1 MEWIYFSP
9 HLDDVALSCGGLA
22 WEQSQSGSPVQVW
35 TICAGDPPAR
45 PLSAFAEELHERWET
60 LTRDLAQV
68 NPDLLRRIVDQI
80 ALERGESPEFAP
92 LVEQIRQYIEEID

>member
-1 MEWIYFSP
+1 MRGLINPMLSYYWANAGRELNINTSAWNLGAASP
-9 HLDDVALSCGGLA
+9 AEIAVAVA
-22 WEQSQSGSPVQVW
+22 TYPN
-35 TICAGDPPAR
+35 A
-45 PLSAFAEELHERWET
+45 ELHERWET

-80 ALERGESPEFAP
+80 ALERGESPEFTP